1 MNRASGL
8 PLPQSRATPI
18 GRKFRA
24 APGTRGNPGIVVL
37 CVAANNSPDWRP
49 SGIGRLPG
57 PPHALAL
64 LEMGSSGPGHR
75 CVLDLARSGEGVH
88 QQCDWDFSSQ
98 DALRGRKRRGL
109 RVLSSHGTSRCA
121 WRGELG
127 GVSWPQVCCYLDWHR
142 AAPWTLRVT
151 GSQTSLVSSGASSLS
166 TQLPFSCLK
175 PSLQLVRFF
184 DSSQGL
190 YGQRLQF

>member
-1 MNRASGL
+1 MVACSIWRGVEKGCTSNATGTLAPRMPCAGGKGGASASSPVMEL
-8 PLPQSRATPI
+8 P
-18 GRKFRA
+18 A
-24 APGTRGNPGIVVL
+24 APGG
-37 CVAANNSPDWRP
+37 
-49 SGIGRLPG
+49 
-57 PPHALAL
+57 
-64 LEMGSSGPGHR
+64 
-75 CVLDLARSGEGVH
+75 
-88 QQCDWDFSSQ
+88 
-98 DALRGRKRRGL
+98 
-109 RVLSSHGTSRCA
+109 
-121 WRGELG
+121 GELG
-127 GVSWPQVCCYLDWHR
+127 GVSWPQVCCYLDWHG

>member
-121 WRGELG
+121 WRGGVG
-127 GVSWPQVCCYLDWHR
+127 GRLL
-142 AAPWTLRVT
+142 AAGVLLPRLARGCAMDSACHWVADLLSFLQGLLTLYPAA
-151 GSQTSLVSSGASSLS
+151 L
-166 TQLPFSCLK
+166 QLPQTLSATR
-175 PSLQLVRFF
+175 SLL
-184 DSSQGL
+184 
-190 YGQRLQF
+190 